1 MTVRTSRSSRR
12 PAAGHRRA
20 AAGWRPLARHFW
32 RDDSGTP
39 AIEFAFVLPILVMM
53 LLLSVEITNALQ
65 TVRRGTAAATV
76 IADLVS
82 REIEIPPDG
91 SPTIAAYV
99 NELDQV
105 ADELFTPFNVPISF
119 SVAHV
124 YYNDDGYYQLT
135 NASTWQYTHNS
146 PDSCDGESIDISNF
160 TSNDQVHEVAPE
172 FRQVNSNNGTPADP
186 TDDYTVRDSLTSE
199 DGAVVVVRLTYC
211 YEALLFGVLE
221 DIVGPRQVVATYAP
235 RNTRCI
241 PAEGALAG
249 DGSSTSDC
257 SAMESFAEPSS

>member
-1 MTVRTSRSSRR
+1 MIVRAPRPSRR
-12 PAAGHRRA
+12 FAAGARRL
-20 AAGWRPLARHFW
+20 AGWRPLGRFW

-82 REIEIPPDG
+82 REVEIPPDG
-91 SPTIAAYV
+91 SPTFASYV
-99 NELDQV
+99 DELDQV

-119 SVAHV
+119 SIAHV
-124 YYNDDGYYQLT
+124 YYTTSGNYRLG
-135 NASTWQYTHNS
+135 NAATWQYTHNS
-146 PDSCDGESIDISNF
+146 PDACEGESIDITNF
-160 TSNDQVHEVAPE
+160 TSDDQVHQVAPE
-172 FRQVNSNNGTPADP
+172 FRQVNSNNGTPSD
-186 TDDYTVRDSLTSE
+186 TSDDYAVRDALTNS

-211 YEALLFGVLE
+211 YQPLLFGVLA
-221 DIVGPRQVVATYAP
+221 DVVGPREVVASFAP

-241 PAEGALAG
+241 PADGAVAG
-249 DGSSTSDC
+249 SGGSTSDC
-257 SAMESFAEPSS
+257 SAMESYSDPSS